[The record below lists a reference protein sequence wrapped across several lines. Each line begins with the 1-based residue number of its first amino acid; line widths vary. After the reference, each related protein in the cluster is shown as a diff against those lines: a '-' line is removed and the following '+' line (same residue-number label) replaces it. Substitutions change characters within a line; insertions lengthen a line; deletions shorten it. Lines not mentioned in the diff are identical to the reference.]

1 MNLHGVRILVT
12 RPSAQARPMAEQIK
26 ALGGIAITVP
36 MIRILPP
43 VQWDACDA
51 QIDRLAEFV
60 GVVFTSSNAA
70 KYFLNR
76 CAERGAGGTLPG
88 RMHVYAVG
96 PKTARYVE
104 HAGMSPAHVPSTYNG
119 AELAAHFRAQNLHGH
134 RYLLPRGDIG
144 RDEIAEALRLAGAV
158 VTPVIVYRTAGPD
171 DASAARVRSL
181 LADRAVDVVTFASPS
196 AVEHFAG
203 VIDAELTSLV
213 KSGVLVGVIGG
224 TTADAA
230 RRSGFPV
237 HVIAGTAT
245 GEGLIEALVSWNPP
259 SA

>member
-1 MNLHGVRILVT
+1 
-12 RPSAQARPMAEQIK
+12 MAEQIE
-26 ALGGIAITVP
+26 ARGGIAITVP

-43 VQWDACDA
+43 VGWDACDA
-51 QIDRLAEFV
+51 QIDRLADFA

-88 RMHVYAVG
+88 RMQVFAVG

-104 HAGMSPAHVPSTYNG
+104 HAGMTPAHVPSTYSG
-119 AELAAHFRAQNLHGH
+119 ARLAAHFRAQDLRGR

-144 RDEIAEALRLAGAV
+144 RDEVMEALRLAGAV
-158 VTPVIVYRTAGPD
+158 VTPVTVYRTVGPD
-171 DASAARVRSL
+171 EVSAARVRSI
-181 LADRAVDVVTFASPS
+181 LAERAVDIVTFASPS
-196 AVEHFAG
+196 AVGHFAG
-203 VIDAELTSLV
+203 ILDPELTSLV
-213 KSGVLVGVIGG
+213 KSGVVIAVIGG

-245 GEGLIEALVSWNPP
+245 GEGLIEALALWNP
-259 SA
+259 A